1 MKEFFVQAFASFSKT
16 ACELGLV
23 PLKSESFHGTCC
35 LFTCGCHVLKGLVL
49 VLSSCC
55 TVMQLTVIRV
65 YVHAALVVRI
75 YCRVVASVMGYNIKG
90 VALW

>member
-1 MKEFFVQAFASFSKT
+1 MLSV
-16 ACELGLV
+16 
-23 PLKSESFHGTCC
+23 
-35 LFTCGCHVLKGLVL
+35 HVWLSCFNGLVL

-75 YCRVVASVMGYNIKG
+75 YYGRVVASVMGYNIKG